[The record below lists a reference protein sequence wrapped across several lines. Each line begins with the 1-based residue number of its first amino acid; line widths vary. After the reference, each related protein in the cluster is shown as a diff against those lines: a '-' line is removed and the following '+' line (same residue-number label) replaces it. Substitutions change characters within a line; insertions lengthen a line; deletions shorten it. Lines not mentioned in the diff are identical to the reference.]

1 MWIAWEITY
10 RKEILLKNTWHEVA
24 LGYFPSKEGRDE
36 FAGTYSKQYWPKY
49 KLSRMLSTE
58 TINEDLKSR
67 NVENCE
73 FENRQSYKNKCT
85 FWYFQLSIK
94 LLRLEQKPSILE
106 SNTFPHII
114 WCQFLSDAKIRTNL
128 SEERWIWVPGYFT
141 IKNGFGAIDYQD
153 FNARIEMHSLS
164 CD

>member
-1 MWIAWEITY
+1 
-10 RKEILLKNTWHEVA
+10 
-24 LGYFPSKEGRDE
+24 
-36 FAGTYSKQYWPKY
+36 
-49 KLSRMLSTE
+49 MLSTE

-85 FWYFQLSIK
+85 FWYFQLSMK

-106 SNTFPHII
+106 SNTFPQII

-128 SEERWIWVPGYFT
+128 SEER
-141 IKNGFGAIDYQD
+141 
-153 FNARIEMHSLS
+153 
-164 CD
+164 